1 MLPPRKAAAYARG
14 VLPTALTIA
23 GLDPSGGA
31 GLAADLRSFEAAG
44 VWGAAVCAALTVQS
58 TRGVRAVRA
67 VSATLVLDQA
77 REVLADARV
86 RAVKTG
92 ALGSAANARAV
103 AALLRE
109 HPLLPSVVDPV
120 MLPSRRAGAGASLHG
135 RTVAPLRALCLA
147 ATLVTPNLVEAA
159 ALLGSADPVPEAEAR
174 DAAVALVEAGAG
186 AALVKGG
193 HGVGAESVDWLALR
207 GRVVRLARPRCR
219 TPPLHG
225 TGCTL
230 ASLIAGR
237 LAAVGGAR
245 PEQLVEAVRWAR
257 ARLDRALAAPL
268 VVGGGLAVLSVT
280 NRVGFAGRRAA
291 RRSS

>member
-1 MLPPRKAAAYARG
+1 VR
-14 VLPTALTIA
+14 PTALAIA

-31 GLAADLRSFEAAG
+31 GLAADLRSFGAAG

-67 VSATLVLDQA
+67 VPAALVLEQA

-103 AALLRE
+103 IALLAE
-109 HPLLPSVVDPV
+109 HPGIPFVIDPV
-120 MLPSRRAGAGASLHG
+120 MLPSRRAVHDGGDGGLHG
-135 RTVAPLRALCLA
+135 RTLGPLRALAAA
-147 ATLVTPNLVEAA
+147 ATLVTPNLGEAA
-159 ALLGSADPVPEAEAR
+159 ALLGEPVPDEEAP
-174 DAAVALVEAGAG
+174 AAAAALVAAGAQ

-193 HGVGAESVDWLALR
+193 HGHGSEAIDWLALR
-207 GRVVRLARPRCR
+207 GGRLVRIARPRR
-219 TPPLHG
+219 RIPPLHG

-237 LAAVGGAR
+237 LAARRRAGAPR
-245 PEQLVEAVRWAR
+245 ADDLVDAARWAR

-268 VVGGGLAVLSVT
+268 TVGAGL
-280 NRVGFAGRRAA
+280 RVIDVRWP
-291 RRSS
+291 RS

>member
-1 MLPPRKAAAYARG
+1 
-14 VLPTALTIA
+14 VLPTALAIA

-31 GLAADLRSFEAAG
+31 GLCADLRSFEAAG

-67 VSATLVLDQA
+67 VPAALVLDQA
-77 REVLADARV
+77 REVLEDARV

-103 AALLRE
+103 VTLLHE
-109 HPLLPSVVDPV
+109 HPGLPFVVDPV
-120 MLPSRRAGAGASLHG
+120 MIPSRRTGAGATLHG
-135 RTVAPLRALCLA
+135 RTLAPLRALALA
-147 ATLVTPNLVEAA
+147 ATLVTPNLAEAA
-159 ALLGSADPVPEAEAR
+159 ALLGEPVSEAEAR
-174 DAAVALVEAGAG
+174 DAAAALVAAGAR

-193 HGVGAESVDWLALR
+193 HGGGAESVDWLALP
-207 GRVVRLARPRCR
+207 GRVVRIARPRR
-219 TPPLHG
+219 KTPPLHG

-237 LAAVGGAR
+237 LAARGGAA
-245 PEQLVEAVRWAR
+245 PPGLVDAVRWAR

-268 VVGGGLAVLSVT
+268 VVGRGLSVLSVT
-280 NRVGFAGRRAA
+280 NRIRSADGKAT
-291 RRSS
+291 RRSPEEAGAREHR

>member
-1 MLPPRKAAAYARG
+1 MLSR
-14 VLPTALTIA
+14 VLPTALSIA

-31 GLAADLRSFEAAG
+31 GLAADLRSFAAAG

-67 VSATLVLDQA
+67 VPARLVIDQA

-86 RAVKTG
+86 RALKTG

-103 AALLRE
+103 IALIGE
-109 HPLLPSVVDPV
+109 HPGVPAVVDPV
-120 MLPSRRAGAGASLHG
+120 MIPSRRAGAGAALHG
-135 RTVAPLRALCLA
+135 RAVAPLRALAAA
-147 ATLVTPNLVEAA
+147 ATLVTPNLAEAA
-159 ALLGSADPVPEAEAR
+159 ALLGAPVSDREAR
-174 DAAVALVEAGAG
+174 DAAAALVAMGAR

-193 HGVGAESVDWLALR
+193 HGSGAEAVDWLATR
-207 GRVVRLARPRCR
+207 REVVRIARPRRR

-237 LAAVGGAR
+237 LAARARGGA
-245 PEQLVEAVRWAR
+245 PGVAEIVEAVQWAR
-257 ARLDRALAAPL
+257 EALDRALASPI
-268 VVGGGLAVLSVT
+268 VVGRGLAVLDV
-280 NRVGFAGRRAA
+280 GRRA
-291 RRSS
+291 

>member
-1 MLPPRKAAAYARG
+1 VR
-14 VLPTALTIA
+14 PTALAIA

-31 GLAADLRSFEAAG
+31 GLAADLRSFGVAG

-67 VSATLVLDQA
+67 VPAALVLEQA

-103 AALLRE
+103 TVLLAE
-109 HPLLPSVVDPV
+109 HPGIPSVIDPV
-120 MLPSRRAGAGASLHG
+120 MLPSRGAGHEGGLHG
-135 RTVAPLRALCLA
+135 RTLGPLRALAAA
-147 ATLVTPNLVEAA
+147 ATLVTPNLGEAA
-159 ALLGSADPVPEAEAR
+159 ALLGEPVPDQEAP
-174 DAAVALVEAGAG
+174 AAAAALVAAGAQ

-193 HGVGAESVDWLALR
+193 HGRGPEAVDWLALR
-207 GRVVRLARPRCR
+207 GGRLLRLARPRR
-219 TPPLHG
+219 RIPLLHG
-225 TGCTL
+225 TGCVL

-237 LAAVGGAR
+237 LAARARMGAPR
-245 PEQLVEAVRWAR
+245 EDDLVEAARWAR

-268 VVGGGLAVLSVT
+268 TVGAGL
-280 NRVGFAGRRAA
+280 RVIDVRW
-291 RRSS
+291 RRS

>member
-1 MLPPRKAAAYARG
+1 MVPSPRAARTMLG
-14 VLPTALTIA
+14 SVLSTALAIA

-67 VSATLVLDQA
+67 VPAALVLDQA

-109 HPLLPSVVDPV
+109 HPRLPSVVDPV
-120 MLPSRRAGAGASLHG
+120 MLPSRRAGPGAPLHG
-135 RTVAPLRALCLA
+135 SALAPLRALALA
-147 ATLVTPNLVEAA
+147 ATLVTPNLAEAA
-159 ALLGSADPVPEAEAR
+159 ALLGQPVSAREAR
-174 DAAVALVEAGAG
+174 DAAVALVEAGAR

-193 HGVGAESVDWLALR
+193 HGGGAESVDWLALAGR
-207 GRVVRLARPRCR
+207 AVRVVRVARPRRR

-225 TGCTL
+225 TGCAL
-230 ASLIAGR
+230 ASLVAGR
-237 LAAVGGAR
+237 LAARGGAR
-245 PEQLVEAVRWAR
+245 PEQIVEAVRWAR

-268 VVGGGLAVLSVT
+268 VTGAGLAVLCVT
-280 NRVGFAGRRAA
+280 RTQFTTSR
-291 RRSS
+291 

>member
-1 MLPPRKAAAYARG
+1 

-31 GLAADLRSFEAAG
+31 GLTADLRSFEAAG

-67 VSATLVLDQA
+67 VPAALVLDQA
-77 REVLADARV
+77 REVLGDARV
-86 RAVKTG
+86 QAVKTG

-103 AALLRE
+103 FTLLTE
-109 HPLLPSVVDPV
+109 HPRLPFVVDPV
-120 MLPSRRAGAGASLHG
+120 MLPTRGAGATLHG
-135 RTVAPLRALCLA
+135 RTLAPLRALALA
-147 ATLVTPNLVEAA
+147 ATLVTPNLAEAA
-159 ALLGSADPVPEAEAR
+159 ALLGEPVSEGEAR
-174 DAAVALVEAGAG
+174 DAAAALVAAGAR

-193 HGVGAESVDWLALR
+193 HGGGAESVDWLAMP
-207 GRVVRLARPRCR
+207 GRVVRIARPRRR

-225 TGCTL
+225 TGCAL

-237 LAAVGGAR
+237 LAALGGAA
-245 PEQLVEAVRWAR
+245 PAQLVDAVRWAR

-268 VVGGGLAVLSVT
+268 VVGGGLSVLSVT
-280 NRVGFAGRRAA
+280 NRLRSPGSKAA
-291 RRSS
+291 RRSGDGGARDHR